1 MSESWRN
8 VSMRGGWRV
17 LLLVLIPAVLTGCAS
32 SKPETANLEK
42 LIERQQQMEM
52 LNSEPEK
59 QETLTL
65 EQYEAIGDRYLQNND
80 INRAYFNY
88 MKALAIEPENLPLLH
103 KQGKLLIKKEKYAD
117 GEKVFRKILS
127 ISADDALAHEGLGRS
142 LLGQKK
148 TAEAEEA
155 FLAAIAINKEQW
167 QTHHFLALVYS
178 SRQEYDKAVVEFK
191 LALSSRPQDS
201 SILNNLA
208 ITYYLQGEYEAAE
221 IILRALAKS
230 SQQKRVY
237 NNLAI
242 TYVQLGRYDEA
253 LNAFKKGSK
262 NEASAY
268 NNIGIEYLKHERYEE
283 AIWAF
288 EKAIALNPQFYPAA
302 NANLDLARKALQQRF
317 VD

>member
-1 MSESWRN
+1 MKVWADRCSARKKQ
-8 VSMRGGWRV
+8 
-17 LLLVLIPAVLTGCAS
+17 P
-32 SKPETANLEK
+32 
-42 LIERQQQMEM
+42 RQRR
-52 LNSEPEK
+52 P
-59 QETLTL
+59 
-65 EQYEAIGDRYLQNND
+65 
-80 INRAYFNY
+80 
-88 MKALAIEPENLPLLH
+88 
-103 KQGKLLIKKEKYAD
+103 
-117 GEKVFRKILS
+117 
-127 ISADDALAHEGLGRS
+127 
-142 LLGQKK
+142 
-148 TAEAEEA
+148 

-167 QTHHFLALVYS
+167 QAHHFLALVYS
-178 SRQEYDKAVVEFK
+178 TRQEYDKAVGEFK

-221 IILRALAKS
+221 IILRTLAKS

-283 AIWAF
+283 AIGAF

-302 NANLDLARKALQQRF
+302 NANLDLARKGLQQ
-317 VD
+317 VL